1 MNNNRN
7 NLFSIAKG
15 IGIILMVMGHC
26 GAPDIFVK
34 FIYLFHMPLFF
45 FCSGYFLKDINKTST
60 LFLTY
65 KKKIK
70 GIYVK
75 FVIWSLIFLALHNIF
90 YHLNIYNDVI
100 LFQGQPSYLY
110 TLPDYIKK
118 STKIILSM
126 NEHEQLVRSF
136 WFLKQLFIA
145 SILTTTI
152 LYITN
157 KLSSFKHTNLI
168 ILVLLF
174 ALSIISKIYCW
185 TIPAIWDISL
195 VFLSS
200 SFFLSGKV
208 FREYCILDSLPNFWV
223 STSCIFL
230 LTIALF
236 TLPWTNMLEY
246 TSLTIM
252 PFSIASFSGIIL
264 TLSISRKFEEYK
276 IKKIFYYL
284 GQNTMVI
291 FVLHML
297 SFKIVNL
304 IKIAIFNWPIYRLAE
319 FQIIYENNNIFW
331 IVYTIIGIS
340 IPLLID
346 RIMKNNKYTNK
357 FWGYL
362 V

>member
-174 ALSIISKIYCW
+174 VLSIISKIYCW

-246 TSLTIM
+246 SYLTII
-252 PFSIASFSGIIL
+252 PFSIASFSGILL
-264 TLSISRKFEEYK
+264 TLSISRKLEEFK
-276 IKKIFYYL
+276 IKNFFYYL

-291 FVLHML
+291 FALHML
-297 SFKIVNL
+297 CFKIGNL
-304 IKIAIFNWPIYRLAE
+304 LKIAIYNMPIYRLAE
-319 FQIIYENNNIFW
+319 FQIIEDHNTFFW
-331 IVYTIIGIS
+331 IIYTTTGIA
-340 IPLLID
+340 IPLIID
-346 RIMKNNKYTNK
+346 YYLKRNKVTRII
-357 FWGYL
+357 WSHL